1 MAIVY
6 EKVENA
12 LSAIKSGMTIMVGGF
27 GLIGAPLT
35 LIEGLTGKD
44 VDGLTIISN
53 NLGEAGEGLGVLLR
67 QRKIRKAIGSYFT
80 SNREVGEAFQ
90 RGEIDLQL
98 LPQGTLAEAMR
109 AGGAGIGGF
118 YTKTG
123 VGTELAQGKEI
134 REINGE
140 PYVFEQALK
149 ADVAIIR
156 AHKADTLGNL
166 IYYKTA
172 RNFNPVMA
180 TAADLVIA
188 EVDEIVAAGE
198 LSAEE
203 IVTPHLFVDRLIV
216 AKKILTKE
224 GVIHRKRCARVDCE
238 ACCQ

>member
-1 MAIVY
+1 LRQAILCWKGAVNIAIVY
-6 EKVENA
+6 EQVENA

-27 GLIGAPLT
+27 GLVGAPLT
-35 LIEGLTGKD
+35 LIEGLTRKD

-67 QRKIRKAIGSYFT
+67 QRKIQKAIGSYFT
-80 SNREVGEAFQ
+80 SNREVGEAYQ

-123 VGTELAQGKEI
+123 VGTELALGKEV

-140 PYVFEQALK
+140 SYLFEHALR
-149 ADVAIIR
+149 ADVALIR

-180 TAADLVIA
+180 TGADLVIA
-188 EVDEIVAAGE
+188 EVDEIVGVGE
-198 LSAEE
+198 MSAEE

-224 GVIHRKRCARVDCE
+224 GVVHR
-238 ACCQ
+238 

>member
-6 EKVENA
+6 DKVENA
-12 LSAIKSGMTIMVGGF
+12 LSGIKSGMTVMVGGF
-27 GLIGAPLT
+27 GLVGAPLT
-35 LIEGLTGKD
+35 LIEGLTEID
-44 VDGLTIISN
+44 VEGLTIISN

-67 QRKIRKAIGSYFT
+67 QQKIRKAIGSYFT
-80 SNREVGEAFQ
+80 SNREVGEAYQ

-123 VGTELAQGKEI
+123 VGTELARGKEI

-149 ADVAIIR
+149 ADVALIR

-198 LSAEE
+198 LSSEE
-203 IVTPHLFVDRLIV
+203 IITPHLFVDRLIV
-216 AKKILTKE
+216 AKKILKKE
-224 GVIHRKRCARVDCE
+224 GVIHRKQCARADCE
-238 ACCQ
+238 ACCK

>member
-1 MAIVY
+1 MAAIVY
-6 EKVENA
+6 EQVKNA
-12 LSAIKSGMTIMVGGF
+12 LSAIKSGQTIMVGGF
-27 GLIGAPLT
+27 GLVGAPLT
-35 LIEGLTGKD
+35 LIEGLTTKD

-53 NLGEAGEGLGVLLR
+53 NLGEAGEGLGALLR
-67 QRKIRKAIGSYFT
+67 QRKIQKAIGSYFT
-80 SNREVGEAFQ
+80 SNREVGEAYQ

-98 LPQGTLAEAMR
+98 MPQGTLAEAMR

-123 VGTELAQGKEI
+123 VGTDLALGKEV

-140 PYVFEQALK
+140 PYVFEQSLR
-149 ADVAIIR
+149 ADVALVR

-188 EVDEIVAAGE
+188 EVDEIVDAGE

-224 GVIHRKRCARVDCE
+224 GVIHRKQCAGVNC
-238 ACCQ
+238 

>member
-1 MAIVY
+1 MAVIY
-6 EKVENA
+6 EWVQDA
-12 LSAIKSGMTIMVGGF
+12 LSDVKSGQTIMVGGF

-35 LIEGLTGKD
+35 LIDGLTRKD
-44 VDGLTIISN
+44 VEDLTIISN
-53 NLGEAGEGLGVLLR
+53 NLGEAGEGLGILLR
-67 QRKIRKAIGSYFT
+67 QQKIRKAIGSYFT

-90 RGEIDLQL
+90 QGEIDLQL
-98 LPQGTLAEAMR
+98 LPQGTLAESIR

-123 VGTELAQGKEI
+123 VGTELAKGKEE
-134 REINGE
+134 REIDGV
-140 PYVFEQALK
+140 PYLLEKALR

-172 RNFNPVMA
+172 RNFNPLMA

-188 EVDEIVAAGE
+188 EVDEIVAPGE

-203 IVTPHLFVDRLIV
+203 IVTPHLFVDRLLV
-216 AKKILTKE
+216 AKKVLTKE
-224 GVIHRKRCARVDCE
+224 GVVNRA
-238 ACCQ
+238 

>member
-1 MAIVY
+1 MAIIY
-6 EKVENA
+6 ERVENA

-44 VDGLTIISN
+44 VEGLTIISN

-67 QRKIRKAIGSYFT
+67 QQKIRKAIGSYFT

-123 VGTELAQGKEI
+123 VGTELARGKEV
-134 REINGE
+134 REIDGE
-140 PYVFEQALK
+140 PYLFERALR
-149 ADVAIIR
+149 ADVALIR

-198 LSAEE
+198 LSPEE
-203 IVTPHLFVDRLIV
+203 IVTPHLFVDRLLI

-224 GVIHRKRCARVDCE
+224 GVVHRKQCARVDCE
-238 ACCQ
+238 TCCS

>member
-1 MAIVY
+1 MAIVC
-6 EKVENA
+6 ERVENA
-12 LSAIKSGMTIMVGGF
+12 LSAINSGMTIMVGGF
-27 GLIGAPLT
+27 GLVGAPLT
-35 LIEGLTGKD
+35 LIEGLTRKD

-67 QRKIRKAIGSYFT
+67 QRKIQKAIGSYFT
-80 SNREVGEAFQ
+80 SNREVGEAYQ

-123 VGTELAQGKEI
+123 VGTELALGKEV

-140 PYVFEQALK
+140 PYLFEHALR
-149 ADVAIIR
+149 ADVALIR
-156 AHKADTLGNL
+156 AYKADTLGNL

-180 TAADLVIA
+180 TAANLVIA
-188 EVDEIVAAGE
+188 EVDEIVGAGE
-198 LSAEE
+198 LSPEE
-203 IVTPHLFVDRLIV
+203 IVTPHLFVDRLLV
-216 AKKILTKE
+216 ANKILTKE
-224 GVIHRKRCARVDCE
+224 GVVHR
-238 ACCQ
+238 

>member
-1 MAIVY
+1 MTIVY

-12 LSAIKSGMTIMVGGF
+12 LSGIKSGMTIMVGGF
-27 GLIGAPLT
+27 GLVGAPLT
-35 LIEGLTGKD
+35 LIEGLTEID
-44 VDGLTIISN
+44 VEGLTIISN
-53 NLGEAGEGLGVLLR
+53 NLGEAGEGLGVLLH
-67 QRKIRKAIGSYFT
+67 QQKIRKAIGSYFT
-80 SNREVGEAFQ
+80 SNREVGEAYQ
-90 RGEIDLQL
+90 RGEIELQL

-109 AGGAGIGGF
+109 AGGAGIGGI

-123 VGTELAQGKEI
+123 VGTELARGKEI

-149 ADVAIIR
+149 ADVALIR

-198 LSAEE
+198 LSSEE
-203 IVTPHLFVDRLIV
+203 IITPHLFVDRLIV

-224 GVIHRKRCARVDCE
+224 GVIHRKQCARADCE
-238 ACCQ
+238 ACCK

>member
-1 MAIVY
+1 
-6 EKVENA
+6 
-12 LSAIKSGMTIMVGGF
+12 MVGGF
-27 GLIGAPLT
+27 GLVGAPLT
-35 LIEGLTGKD
+35 LIEGLTRKD
-44 VDGLTIISN
+44 LNELTIISN

-80 SNREVGEAFQ
+80 SNREVGEAYQ

-98 LPQGTLAEAMR
+98 LPQGTLAESMR
-109 AGGAGIGGF
+109 AGGAGIGGY

-123 VGTELAQGKEI
+123 VGTELALGKEI

-140 PYVFEQALK
+140 PYLFEQALR
-149 ADVAIIR
+149 ADVALIR

-188 EVDEIVAAGE
+188 EVDEIVGVGE

-203 IVTPHLFVDRLIV
+203 VVTPHLFVDRLLV
-216 AKKILTKE
+216 AEKILTKE
-224 GVIHRKRCARVDCE
+224 GVVYR
-238 ACCQ
+238 

>member
-1 MAIVY
+1 MVY
-6 EKVENA
+6 ERVENA
-12 LSAIKSGMTIMVGGF
+12 LSTIKSGMTIMVGGF
-27 GLIGAPLT
+27 GLVGAPLT

-67 QRKIRKAIGSYFT
+67 QRKIQKAIGSYFT

-118 YTKTG
+118 YTRTG

>member
-1 MAIVY
+1 MAIFY
-6 EKVENA
+6 ERVENA
-12 LSAIKSGMTIMVGGF
+12 LAAIKSGMTIMVGGF
-27 GLIGAPLT
+27 GLVGAPLT
-35 LIEGLTGKD
+35 LIEGLTEKD

-53 NLGEAGEGLGVLLR
+53 NLGEPGEGLGVLLR
-67 QRKIRKAIGSYFT
+67 QQKIRKAIGSYFT
-80 SNREVGEAFQ
+80 SNREVGEAYQ
-90 RGEIDLQL
+90 RGAIDLQL
-98 LPQGTLAEAMR
+98 LPQGTLAEAVR

-123 VGTELAQGKEI
+123 VGTELARGKEV

-149 ADVAIIR
+149 ADVALIR

-166 IYYKTA
+166 VYYKTA

-180 TAADLVIA
+180 TAAEHVIV

-203 IVTPHLFVDRLIV
+203 IVTPHLFIDRLIV

-224 GVIHRKRCARVDCE
+224 GVIHR
-238 ACCQ
+238 